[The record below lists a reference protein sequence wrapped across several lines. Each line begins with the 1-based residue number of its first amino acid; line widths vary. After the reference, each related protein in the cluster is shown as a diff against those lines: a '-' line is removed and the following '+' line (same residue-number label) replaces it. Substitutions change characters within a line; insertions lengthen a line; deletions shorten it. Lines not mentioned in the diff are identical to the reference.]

1 MSTPTESDAAE
12 TPCRGT
18 TKSLDKVF
26 TCRLLD
32 ENKKLKATPTSQPAL
47 AWHRMTTRERDA
59 AVALHIFPDRWPPKK
74 LIKSKW
80 VNEDGTPDG
89 WGDWEAAPGCRGNWP
104 LPAFTTAPQACAQV
118 KAKFAYWM
126 LTRAKEHE
134 KGEFTANMFALG
146 RYWGAT
152 ASTEEEAVGIA
163 ALRACGITVETDL

>member
-47 AWHRMTTRERDA
+47 AWHRMTTRERDS

-118 KAKFAYWM
+118 KAKFAYYII
-126 LTRAKEHE
+126 AKRLSDGTIRCELA
-134 KGEFTANMFALG
+134 KDGIGGWA
-146 RYWGAT
+146 R
-152 ASTEEEAVGIA
+152 ASTEEEAVAIA
-163 ALRACGITVETDL
+163 ALRACGVTVETDL